1 MAKKKLEK
9 PDGGTNAT
17 KKKGKEVDPVR
28 VFAER
33 VRDHKELDTRWAI
46 LQEAR
51 VEYFRGKDFITVL
64 RAHPELIKPLGI
76 EAAIEDVELDI
87 GNILIKRKLIMRCD
101 RVSKT
106 PRPGKTKLS
115 KWPAR
120 IEIDQE
126 QMFSEKDSFYAWTFE
141 RRRPL
146 WQTVLSFLVPVVTLA
161 CCLFPV
167 FPHWCKLG
175 VLYFCLA
182 FLTLIFGV
190 LILRTAIFSILW
202 LTLSKR
208 VWFLP
213 NILAEEATLSELF
226 QFMPDFKDDDPPPK
240 WSTRIAFGSVAALII
255 WFVVVHGPNEQA
267 RARYQKKAS
276 NIIDD
281 ILTWK
286 PQALSVFTGE
296 ADGPNQ
302 TVLDA
307 PEGVNTAESGVEDPD
322 GEILETVSKSI
333 PDMVKELEVSVDD
346 SGGQEN
352 FRETISADDFS
363 SPATHHG
370 REIDSELK

>member
-1 MAKKKLEK
+1 MAKKKVEK
-9 PDGGTNAT
+9 AGDGANQAA
-17 KKKGKEVDPVR
+17 KIKSKEVDPVR

-76 EAAIEDVELDI
+76 EAAIEDVEIDI
-87 GNILIKRKLIMRCD
+87 GNILLKRKLIVRCD

-106 PRPGKTKLS
+106 PRPGKSKLS
-115 KWPAR
+115 KWPGR

-126 QMFSEKDSFYAWTFE
+126 QMFSETDSFYAWTFE

-175 VLYFCLA
+175 VLYTCLA

-190 LILRTAIFSILW
+190 LILRAAIFTVFWLILG
-202 LTLSKR
+202 KR
-208 VWFLP
+208 IWFLP
-213 NILAEEATLSELF
+213 NILAEEATLSDLF
-226 QFMPDFKDDDPPPK
+226 HFMPDLKDEEPPPK
-240 WSTRIAFGSVAALII
+240 WSTRIAFAAVAGVLI

-286 PQALSVFTGE
+286 PQALSVFTGNP
-296 ADGPNQ
+296 DGLNE
-302 TVLDA
+302 TVVDA
-307 PEGVNTAESGVEDPD
+307 PESAKEEVHPEAGSKRTTISEEIEEAGEDDIREGVPVDHYSDDE
-322 GEILETVSKSI
+322 SKS
-333 PDMVKELEVSVDD
+333 DL
-346 SGGQEN
+346 
-352 FRETISADDFS
+352 
-363 SPATHHG
+363 
-370 REIDSELK
+370 